1 MPALTVNAANA
12 PPSISQAPREADLF
26 VGPGR
31 DRLRMAPMLTN
42 LGGLLITRFC
52 SLLRR

>member
-12 PPSISQAPREADLF
+12 PPSISQAPRDAGLF

-31 DRLRMAPMLTN
+31 ERRRIK
-42 LGGLLITRFC
+42 LIVTK
-52 SLLRR
+52 

>member
-1 MPALTVNAANA
+1 MMPALTVNAANA

-31 DRLRMAPMLTN
+31 ERRRIMLIVTN
-42 LGGLLITRFC
+42 LTDLLIEQRKW
-52 SLLRR
+52 